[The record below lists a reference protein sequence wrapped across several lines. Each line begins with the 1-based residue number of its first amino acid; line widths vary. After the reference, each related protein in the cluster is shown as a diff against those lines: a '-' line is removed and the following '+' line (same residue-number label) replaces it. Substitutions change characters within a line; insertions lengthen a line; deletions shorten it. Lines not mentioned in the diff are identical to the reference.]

1 MKSIFASHIE
11 LANQVMDLRLQRQNV
26 VSGNLANIGN
36 PEYKARRFEFEEK
49 LQQALGQGG
58 HSSMTTTDPDH
69 MPQVGSVSA
78 EAELGREL
86 EIRVVQ
92 GEDGVDLDTEMAVQA
107 KNSLNYSVLALI
119 LQKSFNGMAETIT
132 KGGQ

>member
-1 MKSIFASHIE
+1 MKSIFEGHIE
-11 LANQVMDLRLQRQNV
+11 LASQVMDWRLQRQNV

-36 PEYKARRFEFEEK
+36 PGYKARRLEFEEQ
-49 LQQALGQGG
+49 LQQAMGHAGQGT
-58 HSSMTTTDPDH
+58 MTATDPGH
-69 MPQVGSVSA
+69 LPQKNPLPG
-78 EAELGREL
+78 AELGREL

-92 GEDGVDLDTEMAVQA
+92 GEDSVDLDREMAVQA

>member
-1 MKSIFASHIE
+1 MKSMFARHIE
-11 LANQVMDLRLQRQNV
+11 LASQVMDLRLQRQNV

-36 PEYKARRFEFEEK
+36 PSYKARRLEFEDQ
-49 LQQALGQGG
+49 LQQALGQSGQG
-58 HSSMTTTDPDH
+58 VMTATDPAH
-69 MPQVGSVSA
+69 LPNQEAAA
-78 EAELGREL
+78 EGRLGREL
-86 EIRVVQ
+86 ELRVVQ
-92 GEDGVDLDTEMAVQA
+92 GEDSVDLDKEMAVQA